1 MFDLNSSSS
10 MKQVKSFPN
19 LPIKTESPKPSNKP
33 PKPLRKL
40 HPDVNLDFLN
50 PPKKPETKVPT
61 PATAAEPQTE
71 IVTKYVEDV
80 LEPELLAKA
89 EPLSTSRPA
98 SLTDPLSLQSS
109 TETSMAIDAIKSEP
123 SYAVEQQPQTSYSLD
138 QQLDTHSTS
147 KDSYQADEAAT
158 AAAGILAQ
166 DEPRFASL
174 PATIPEFNEGYG
186 EAPNYPNFEA
196 MGNETFGQQYHTE
209 ESNSDLNAAFTG

>member
-1 MFDLNSSSS
+1 

-123 SYAVEQQPQTSYSLD
+123 SCAVEQQPQTSYPLD
-138 QQLDTHSTS
+138 
-147 KDSYQADEAAT
+147 QADEAAT

-196 MGNETFGQQYHTE
+196 TGNEPFGQQYHTE